1 MRVLQFVQK
10 PQRRGAEI
18 FAFQLSGALRR
29 LGHEVSTIYLYPY
42 DGDTPLDVLPGD
54 RVLQGAERS
63 RLEVTLGHNPALL
76 REVCDAIDDSKPDI
90 VQVNGARTV
99 KYGALARRR
108 RSGAPWRR
116 VYRNIDHPAYWATDP
131 IRRWFYRRRIFPWI
145 EGTVGV
151 SQATLDEVV
160 RMYGL
165 TTPTVFVP
173 NGFDPE
179 PLDAAPAM
187 EEARERL
194 GVSLDRPLMLFMGNL
209 TEQKRPDRFL
219 RVFSRVKADLPTAE
233 AWMLGSGPLA
243 DELKQQA
250 RELSLADSIRF
261 LGYQKD
267 VAPYIAACDVL
278 VVTSDSDGIP
288 AVVLES
294 AYLGKPAVVTRVGG
308 LHECVVEGETGFL
321 VDPRDEEGL
330 AGRVKTV
337 LNDDEVRRGLG
348 DEARRYAV
356 DNFTIE
362 AVGKRY
368 LEFYE
373 RVIDQARTGR

>member
-108 RSGAPWRR
+108 RAGAPWRL
-116 VYRNIDHPAYWATDP
+116 VYRNIDNPAYWATDP
-131 IRRWFYRRRIFPWI
+131 IRRWFNRRRIFPWI

-151 SQATLDEVV
+151 RQATLDEVV

-165 TTPTVFVP
+165 TTPTDFDP

-187 EEARERL
+187 
-194 GVSLDRPLMLFMGNL
+194 
-209 TEQKRPDRFL
+209 
-219 RVFSRVKADLPTAE
+219 
-233 AWMLGSGPLA
+233 
-243 DELKQQA
+243 
-250 RELSLADSIRF
+250 
-261 LGYQKD
+261 
-267 VAPYIAACDVL
+267 
-278 VVTSDSDGIP
+278 
-288 AVVLES
+288 
-294 AYLGKPAVVTRVGG
+294 
-308 LHECVVEGETGFL
+308 
-321 VDPRDEEGL
+321 
-330 AGRVKTV
+330 
-337 LNDDEVRRGLG
+337 
-348 DEARRYAV
+348 
-356 DNFTIE
+356 
-362 AVGKRY
+362 
-368 LEFYE
+368 
-373 RVIDQARTGR
+373 